1 MKEGK
6 WKDES
11 GDSKIERAERAVSG
25 SLDRLESAM
34 EVLTEK
40 VEDSSQKIRH
50 VLDMGTRQKDEIL
63 RLKSQATSTIKPVLE
78 RGRAFGSDVVS
89 PMIGRLRADPRPLLY
104 GAIAVAGG
112 LLLLTLRARRAKAY
126 THGPGSSYDSYSKT
140 FSIEEPDTWAA

>member
-1 MKEGK
+1 MNEPK
-6 WKDES
+6 WKNES

-63 RLKSQATSTIKPVLE
+63 RLKSQATSTLMPVLE
-78 RGRAFGSDVVS
+78 RGRTFGAGVVS
-89 PMIGRLRADPRPLLY
+89 QVRADPRPFLF
-104 GAIAVAGG
+104 GALAVVGG

-126 THGPGSSYDSYSKT
+126 SHGPEKSGTYESYSKS